1 MSGPNPLTPE
11 ISGASPAALPDA
23 CAVMQERLVLF
34 AAGELGESERIDVLA
49 HTQICVA
56 CAGMLLE
63 EERFVALVDTAGG
76 AFAAPDPNLLAVC
89 RARFS
94 DSLDKEESGRF
105 VRWMKGLFGPGYFA
119 WKPLVTA
126 ALLLVVGFA
135 AGRVLPWQMYFPRQS
150 AVSPD
155 HSRMATAGAIP
166 TTDVAGISWTPTSDN
181 VPPRVQVRLEEKQPL
196 VVQGTVNNDQVKESL
211 LTVLRDGGKY
221 QPDVRMQSV
230 ELLKPRCGD
239 DDVRQAMC
247 VILRT
252 DPNPGLRLKALEAL
266 RDTRSTPGIQQA
278 LFQALRNDSNAG
290 VRVEAADSLMAL
302 ANSGTFLPAPD
313 DMQIL
318 RQSMLRDSNSYVRL
332 QSTALLQN
340 LNQAS
345 GHVVSYRSGR

>member
-1 MSGPNPLTPE
+1 LTPE
-11 ISGASPAALPDA
+11 ISAAAPAALPDA

-34 AAGELGESERIDVLA
+34 AAGELEESEGIEVLA
-49 HTQICVA
+49 HTQICLS

-63 EERFVALVDTAGG
+63 EERFVALVDTAGVA
-76 AFAAPDPNLLAVC
+76 AFTAPDPNLLAGC
-89 RARFS
+89 RARLS
-94 DSLDKEESGRF
+94 DSLDEQESGRF
-105 VRWMKGLFGPGYFA
+105 VRWLKGLFGPGYFA

-126 ALLLVVGFA
+126 ALLLIVGFA
-135 AGRVLPWQMYFPRQS
+135 AGRVLPWEMYFPRQT
-150 AVSPD
+150 AAPPD
-155 HSRMATAGAIP
+155 HPRIASAGAMP
-166 TTDVAGISWTPTSDN
+166 TTDVAGITWTPTSDN
-181 VPPRVQVRLEEKQPL
+181 VPPRVQFRLEEKQPL

-211 LTVLRDGGKY
+211 LTVLRDGGRY

-230 ELLKPRCGD
+230 DLLKPRCGD

-302 ANSGTFLPAPD
+302 ANNGTFLPAPD
-313 DMQIL
+313 DMKIL
-318 RQSMLRDSNSYVRL
+318 RESMLRDSNNYVRL
-332 QSTALLQN
+332 QSTAILQD

-345 GHVVSYRSGR
+345 GHVVSYNSGR